1 MSKLSRRIF
10 GGSSKAE
17 AERKTKETGKAKE
30 ILKSSKPPEK
40 AIDTVEALPLSLPEE
55 TSLLSSEGRRVE
67 KISPPPRAALDIK
80 TLSSIS
86 LPDSMETPDLAKTPD
101 STKTSDPT
109 EVSDLTKIS
118 DLTKPPALK
127 KTPEAAQTPAVPV
140 IFDLLKVS
148 NQLDKPEPEGVK
160 EPAEEKAVLEVLAP
174 VESPAPV
181 KMEPIE
187 ISDIL
192 KVPELPEV
200 MHNGEL
206 INQLE
211 VPSNPTSPNSGKT
224 ADLTDSQVTAP
235 EKSSPLDEILN
246 LLKTPEPLEDERA
259 PEGPVPN
266 VSFSEEVPEPAQK
279 TEPSATSAPAAT
291 SEAEINKDSTGIS
304 NLLATINSIT
314 SDEKQKY
321 EQIDDT
327 EEDTEKD
334 KEISRASPEITTE
347 PDIEPAVSEPVESD
361 SAVSEP
367 VESDS
372 AVSELVESK
381 SVVSELVVSEPVESE
396 STVSELVVSEPTALE
411 PAESEYVESKSAVS
425 EPVESESAVSE
436 LVVSEP
442 VESESAVSE
451 LVVSEPVESESA
463 VSELVV
469 SEPTAIE
476 PVESEHVASKSTVSA
491 TPVTSAGIGTETLLK
506 SIAELTGE
514 VNELP
519 ELESSEL
526 ESSELESSELESSEL
541 ESSELESSELESPE
555 IESPEL
561 ESSEIE
567 SPEIESPEI
576 ESPEIESPEI
586 ESPEIESLELESS
599 EIESPEIES
608 PEIESPEIESPEIES
623 PEIESPEIESLELES
638 SEIESSELE
647 SSEIESPEIVSSEI
661 EQNAAELKA
670 EVPGPGNGNAPGED
684 VKPRIAAR
692 RIIEA
697 LRLGGV
703 PLSCVEKYS
712 VGREKEFLEACSWLD
727 SGRGALQVIGE
738 YGSGKTHFLEML
750 SETALRQNWGVARI
764 EIDAQETPFHKPH
777 QLYESFVNNFC
788 FRENG
793 ALGDF
798 RAFLTLLNES
808 ESPEVEKIRSHP
820 YLGKMQEAWQE
831 GKDREWLFEWI
842 EGRREGPAGFPVLQ
856 KHQTAANLYAN
867 LLNGLSWAAKHILG
881 LEGVLILFDE
891 AETVDP
897 YWYTNYQFD
906 KALNTLRGLVLLSN
920 SDESL
925 IDDTPD
931 ADNLGKKSG
940 LIYSKMTQQPIP
952 YLWERESDLK
962 LIFSFVPE
970 MLESMEQFSKISSL
984 FGSMGR
990 IELETLDEPSLQT
1003 LLGNIEKIYSEA
1015 YGYSS
1020 EKNLYSYLPLDRPRS
1035 FVKAAVEGLDLMRYH
1050 PDSGSD
1056 ERFK

>member
-381 SVVSELVVSEPVESE
+381 SVVSELVESKSVVSELVVSEPVESE

-526 ESSELESSELESSEL
+526 ESSELESSELESPEI
-541 ESSELESSELESPE
+541 ESPE
-555 IESPEL
+555 LESPEL

-567 SPEIESPEI
+567 SS
-576 ESPEIESPEI
+576 
-586 ESPEIESLELESS
+586 
-599 EIESPEIES
+599 
-608 PEIESPEIESPEIES
+608 EIESPEIES

-647 SSEIESPEIVSSEI
+647 SSEIESPEIESLELESSEI

-1020 EKNLYSYLPLDRPRS
+1020 EKNLYSYLPLDRPRN

>member
-30 ILKSSKPPEK
+30 RLKSSKPPEK
-40 AIDTVEALPLSLPEE
+40 VIDTVEALPLSLPEE

-86 LPDSMETPDLAKTPD
+86 LPDSMDAPDLAKTPD

-118 DLTKPPALK
+118 DLTKTPALK
-127 KTPEAAQTPAVPV
+127 KTPKATQTPAVPV

-181 KMEPIE
+181 KMDPIE

-192 KVPELPEV
+192 KIPELPEV
-200 MHNGEL
+200 THTGEL

-211 VPSNPTSPNSGKT
+211 VPSNPASPNSGKT
-224 ADLTDSQVTAP
+224 ADLTDSQGAAL

-266 VSFSEEVPEPAQK
+266 VSFSGEVPGPAQK
-279 TEPSATSAPAAT
+279 TEPSATSTPAET

-321 EQIDDT
+321 EQIGET
-327 EEDTEKD
+327 EEDTETD

-347 PDIEPAVSEPVESD
+347 PDIE
-361 SAVSEP
+361 SAVSE
-367 VESDS
+367 S
-372 AVSELVESK
+372 AVSELVASEPLESE
-381 SVVSELVVSEPVESE
+381 SAVSELVVSEPTALEPVESEYVASKSSVSEPLESESAVSELVVSEPTALEPVESEYVASKSSVSEPLESE

-411 PAESEYVESKSAVS
+411 P
-425 EPVESESAVSE
+425 
-436 LVVSEP
+436 
-442 VESESAVSE
+442 
-451 LVVSEPVESESA
+451 
-463 VSELVV
+463 
-469 SEPTAIE
+469 
-476 PVESEHVASKSTVSA
+476 VESEHVASKSAVPV
-491 TPVTSAGIGTETLLK
+491 TPMTSAGIGTETLLK

-526 ESSELESSELESSEL
+526 ESPELETPELETPELETPELETPELETPELESSELESPELESSELESPELESPELETPELESSEL
-541 ESSELESSELESPE
+541 ESSELESSELESP
-555 IESPEL
+555 
-561 ESSEIE
+561 
-567 SPEIESPEI
+567 
-576 ESPEIESPEI
+576 
-586 ESPEIESLELESS
+586 
-599 EIESPEIES
+599 
-608 PEIESPEIESPEIES
+608 
-623 PEIESPEIESLELES
+623 
-638 SEIESSELE
+638 
-647 SSEIESPEIVSSEI
+647 VI

-727 SGRGALQVIGE
+727 SGRGSLQVIGE

-750 SETALRQNWGVARI
+750 SETALRKNWGVARI

-793 ALGDF
+793 ALRDF

-808 ESPEVEKIRSHP
+808 ESPEVEKISSHP

-856 KHQTAANLYAN
+856 KHQTAANLYSN

-897 YWYTNYQFD
+897 YWYTDYQFD

-925 IDDTPD
+925 IDDTQD
-931 ADNLGKKSG
+931 ADILGKKSG
-940 LIYSKMTQQPIP
+940 LIYSKMTQQPVP

-1020 EKNLYSYLPLDRPRS
+1020 EKNLYSYLPLDRPRN
-1035 FVKAAVEGLDLMRYH
+1035 FVKAAVEGLDLMRYR

>member
-1 MSKLSRRIF
+1 MAGKSFLGLRLPNFGKFTEILSKLSLRIF

-17 AERKTKETGKAKE
+17 AEKKTKETGKAKE
-30 ILKSSKPPEK
+30 ILKSSKPPEIE
-40 AIDTVEALPLSLPEE
+40 IDTVGALPLSLPEE

-67 KISPPPRAALDIK
+67 KISPPPRAALDLK

-86 LPDSMETPDLAKTPD
+86 LPDSIENPD
-101 STKTSDPT
+101 STKTADSTKAADPS
-109 EVSDLTKIS
+109 ELSDLTKIS
-118 DLTKPPALK
+118 DLARTPALK
-127 KTPEAAQTPAVPV
+127 KTPEASQIPAVPV

-148 NQLDKPEPEGVK
+148 NQLDKPEPEGVN
-160 EPAEEKAVLEVLAP
+160 EPAGEKAVLKVLTP
-174 VESPAPV
+174 VESPVPV

-192 KVPELPEV
+192 KIPELPEV
-200 MHNGEL
+200 THTGEL
-206 INQLE
+206 ISQLE
-211 VPSNPTSPNSGKT
+211 VPSNPTVLNSGKT
-224 ADLTDSQVTAP
+224 ADLKDSQGAAP
-235 EKSSPLDEILN
+235 QNPSPLDEILY

-266 VSFSEEVPEPAQK
+266 VSFSGKVPDPAQK
-279 TEPSATSAPAAT
+279 TEPATTSVPAET
-291 SEAEINKDSTGIS
+291 SEAGQSKDSAGIS
-304 NLLATINSIT
+304 NLMATINSIT

-321 EQIDDT
+321 EQIDEI
-327 EEDTEKD
+327 EEDTGKD
-334 KEISRASPEITTE
+334 KEISLDSPEITTE
-347 PDIEPAVSEPVESD
+347 SDIE

-367 VESDS
+367 VK
-372 AVSELVESK
+372 SEPVK
-381 SVVSELVVSEPVESE
+381 SEPVKSELVVSDS
-396 STVSELVVSEPTALE
+396 
-411 PAESEYVESKSAVS
+411 
-425 EPVESESAVSE
+425 VESESAISE
-436 LVVSEP
+436 LIEY
-442 VESESAVSE
+442 
-451 LVVSEPVESESA
+451 
-463 VSELVV
+463 
-469 SEPTAIE
+469 EPTEFE
-476 PVESEHVASKSTVSA
+476 PVESEHVTAKSTVPA

-506 SIAELTGE
+506 SISELAGE

-519 ELESSEL
+519 ELESSGLESSELESPEMELSELEASELETPELDSLEL
-526 ESSELESSELESSEL
+526 ESSELESL
-541 ESSELESSELESPE
+541 ELESSELESPE
-555 IESPEL
+555 LESPELESPELEFPELESPELDSLEIEPPELESSEVESPELESPEL

-567 SPEIESPEI
+567 SPELKSSGLDSPELN
-576 ESPEIESPEI
+576 SPELDSPE
-586 ESPEIESLELESS
+586 L
-599 EIESPEIES
+599 
-608 PEIESPEIESPEIES
+608 
-623 PEIESPEIESLELES
+623 
-638 SEIESSELE
+638 
-647 SSEIESPEIVSSEI
+647 
-661 EQNAAELKA
+661 EQNAAGEKA
-670 EVPGPGNGNAPGED
+670 KVPGSGNGNSPGED
-684 VKPRIAAR
+684 IKSRIAAR

-712 VGREKEFLEACSWLD
+712 VGRDNEFLEACSWLD

-808 ESPEVEKIRSHP
+808 GSPEVEQIRSHP

-856 KHQTAANLYAN
+856 KHQTAANLYSN
-867 LLNGLSWAAKHILG
+867 LLSGLSWAAKHVLG
-881 LEGVLILFDE
+881 LEGILILFDE

-897 YWYTNYQFD
+897 YWYTDYQFD

-925 IDDTPD
+925 IDDIPD

-940 LIYSKMTQQPIP
+940 LIYSKMTKQPVP
-952 YLWERESDLK
+952 YLWEKESDLK

-970 MLESMEQFSKISSL
+970 MLESMDQFSKVSSL
-984 FGSMGR
+984 FASMGR

-1003 LLGNIEKIYSEA
+1003 LLGKIEKIYSEA

-1020 EKNLYSYLPLDRPRS
+1020 EKNLYSYLPLDRPRN
-1035 FVKAAVEGLDLMRYH
+1035 FVKAAVEGLDLMRYC
-1050 PDSGSD
+1050 PDNGSD
-1056 ERFK
+1056 GIFK